1 MDINYIIVQAGG
13 KGTRLGFLTENRPK
27 AIVPVNNRP
36 VIFHL
41 FERFPKA
48 KFIII
53 GDYKFDVMRVYLEAF
68 ANVSYILIH
77 TQGEGN
83 ACGVKKALQYVPENN
98 PVMILWSDL
107 LLDRDLHF
115 NELNSKCYLGITDK
129 FKCSWKYENAILEK
143 VSTEKNGVAGLFIF
157 DDKSQLKD
165 VPEAGSF
172 TRWLSGSDLEYE
184 GLNLLNSCETG
195 SVEAIK
201 RVDHSNQNRC
211 RPYNKMTFLNDRVIK
226 EGLTEEGKELI
237 KREVLWYMTVSKYQF
252 DGIPYIYSYDPL
264 EMSRVD
270 GDNIFR
276 GNFTDEQKRHI
287 IDQLVE
293 NLNILHQL
301 EKGPVDAF
309 DMQEDYYT
317 KTLKRVR
324 TIRNVIPFNNQPYI
338 KINGVDCKN
347 IFFHENTFQKMVDVL
362 ICGSTEFG
370 IIHGDG
376 TLTNTLID
384 NSGNIYFIDARGY
397 FGKTPLI
404 GDVYYDWAKLY
415 YSIEGAFDQF
425 NVKNFELHVSEDG
438 IEYCIKSSGW
448 EKFTQY
454 FIQKIPDC
462 NVFRIKMIHVII
474 WLSLASH
481 CWEDYDS
488 MCLAF
493 YNGIYLWNELMQ
505 ERI

>member
-1 MDINYIIVQAGG
+1 MNIDYIIIQAGG
-13 KGTRLGFLTENRPK
+13 KGTRLEYLTENRPK

-48 KFIII
+48 KFLII
-53 GDYKFDVMRVYLEAF
+53 GDYKYDVLRVYLEVF

-77 TQGEGN
+77 SKGEGN
-83 ACGVKKALQYVPENN
+83 VCGVKKALEYVPENN
-98 PVMILWSDL
+98 PLMILWSDL
-107 LLDRDLHF
+107 LLDSDLNF
-115 NELNSKCYLGITDK
+115 DSLNRKCYIGITDK
-129 FKCSWKYENAILEK
+129 FNCSWKYENGVLEK
-143 VSTEKNGVAGLFIF
+143 IPTDQNGVAGLFLF
-157 DDKSQLKD
+157 EDKSILKD
-165 VPEAGSF
+165 VPETGSF
-172 TRWLSGSDLEYE
+172 TRWLSGSSLEYE
-184 GLNLLNSCETG
+184 ELNLLNSCETG

-201 RVDHSNQNRC
+201 RVDNSNQNRC
-211 RPYNKMTFLNDRVIK
+211 RPYNKMTFANNKVIK

-237 KREVLWYMTVSKYQF
+237 KREAAWYRAVSKYHF
-252 DGIPYIYSYDPL
+252 KGIPYIYSYDPL
-264 EMSRVD
+264 EMSRID

-276 GNFTDEQKRHI
+276 GDFTDEQKRKI

-301 EKGPVDAF
+301 EKGPVNAF

-317 KTLKRVR
+317 KTLKRIR
-324 TIRNVIPFNNQPYI
+324 SIRNVIPFNNQPYI
-338 KINGVDCKN
+338 KINGINCKN
-347 IFFHENTFQKMVDVL
+347 VFYYEDDFQKMIDIL
-362 ICGSTEFG
+362 ISGSTEFG

-384 NSGNIYFIDARGY
+384 NTANIYFIDARGY
-397 FGKTPLI
+397 FGKTLLI

-425 NVKNFELHVSEDG
+425 NVRNFVLHILEDK
-438 IEYCIKSSGW
+438 IEYCIESSGW

-454 FIQKIPDC
+454 FLKKIPGCD
-462 NVFRIKMIHVII
+462 VFRIKMIHVVI

-493 YNGIYLWNELMQ
+493 YNGIYLWNKLIQ